1 MSCRS
6 RFSYIREA
14 STSTVVYTA
23 LGSVNIVLAILTIL
37 GNSLMLHC
45 LRKSQS
51 LHAPTKALF
60 CSLAL
65 SDLGVGLFVFPLFS
79 AYCFTVVFSNVDLFC
94 NIQDPYGIV
103 AYCLG
108 SVSFLTMTALA
119 LDRFYAFKLKLTYR
133 RVITY
138 KRTVRVLVACWIF
151 GIAWPFTW
159 LLNERVAFITATIIT
174 FCCIVITSISC
185 IRIYFGIRHHQK
197 QLRAQQLP
205 AAHQHG
211 GNQFIIG
218 RYKKSINTI
227 TFVFCLLLVCYL
239 PYFTAVGIAIATASN
254 SSTTLAFN
262 ITSGIVY
269 LNSLLNPI
277 LYCWR
282 IKEIREEVLIVL
294 RPCFP
299 GQIFAVRPSPG
310 VTRRHHEPTGDI
322 TIPRLNRITH
332 LDTWL

>member
-1 MSCRS
+1 MSFRS

-51 LHAPTKALF
+51 LHAPTKPLF

-79 AYCFTVVFSNVDLFC
+79 AYCFTVVFSNADLFC
-94 NIQDPYGIV
+94 NIQDPYGIG
-103 AYCLG
+103 AYYLG
-108 SVSFLTMTALA
+108 SASFLTMTALA
-119 LDRFYAFKLKLTYR
+119 LDRFYALKFRLTYR
-133 RVITY
+133 QVITF

-159 LLNERVAFITATIIT
+159 LLNERVAFITATIII

-185 IRIYFGIRHHQK
+185 IRIYFGIRDHQK
-197 QLRAQQLP
+197 QLHAQQLP

-227 TFVFCLLLVCYL
+227 TFIFCLLLACYL
-239 PYFTAVGIAIATASN
+239 PYFTAVGIALVTASN
-254 SSTTLAFN
+254 SNTTLAFN
-262 ITSGIVY
+262 ITAGIVY

-282 IKEIREEVLIVL
+282 IKEIREEVLIAL
-294 RPCFP
+294 RPCFS
-299 GQIFAVRPSPG
+299 GQVFAVRPSPG
-310 VTRRHHEPTGDI
+310 VTRRHHEPILDI